1 MALRGLHH
9 LHHSLERILL
19 RAALREL
26 QTQVVGVSCRRVE
39 GFNLDYLVLNITGY
53 GLYTIYSSVGYFTD
67 IPGAGTVVI
76 ADLVFVYHGVLM
88 VTIQVYQVWRYEVC
102 SISYRKG

>member
-1 MALRGLHH
+1 M
-9 LHHSLERILL
+9 
-19 RAALREL
+19 
-26 QTQVVGVSCRRVE
+26 E